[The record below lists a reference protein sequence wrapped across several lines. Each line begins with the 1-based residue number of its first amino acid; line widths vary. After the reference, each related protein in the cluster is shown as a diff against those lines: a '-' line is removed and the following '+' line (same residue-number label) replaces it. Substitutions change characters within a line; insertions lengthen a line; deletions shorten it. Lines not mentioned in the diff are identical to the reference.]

1 MKSYSA
7 LQNGSDIRG
16 TASDMLGRAVDL
28 DAQAAWDLSLAFGKW
43 LAAKCGRPA
52 SELSV
57 AVGRDSRLS
66 GPELQNTVGDALF
79 SLGIRVLDCGL
90 ASTPA
95 MFMSCVFPECGADGA
110 VMITASH
117 LPADRNGFK
126 YFTRTGGL
134 DKTDIKEIVR
144 LAQEAGVPVRDD
156 ISDFERFDLMGLYC
170 AHLRGVISRG
180 LGAEPG
186 SRPLEG
192 MKIAVDAGNGAG
204 GFYVSDVLEPLGA
217 DCSGSCFLEPDG
229 NFPAH
234 SPNPE
239 DPEAMAAVCGAV
251 VSSGA
256 DLGLIFDTDV
266 DRAAAVGSKGRPIA
280 RNGIIALSAALV
292 AEEHPGCTVVTDSV
306 TSDQLHDFLEGELG
320 LRHLR
325 YQRGYRNVIN
335 KALALGW
342 EGIDAQL
349 AIETSGHAA
358 LRENYFLDDGAYLAA
373 KIAVK
378 AAKLKAEGLGI
389 EDCIAGLEEPAEAA
403 EYRIPVK
410 TEDFSRLADLVLDG
424 IKAGIEVGEL
434 PGMKLV
440 LPNYEGVRVSAD
452 RDHGDG
458 WFLIRRSLHEA
469 LMPVNIESNSEG
481 GVEIMRRALY
491 GFLSRYPWLTLD
503 VLK

>member
-52 SELSV
+52 FELSV

-79 SLGIRVLDCGL
+79 SLGIKVLDCGL

-95 MFMSCVFPECGADGA
+95 MFMSCVFPECSADGA

-126 YFTRTGGL
+126 YFTKTGGL
-134 DKTDIKEIVR
+134 DRPDIAEIVR
-144 LAQEAGVPVRDD
+144 LAEEQETPLRDD
-156 ISDFERFDLMGLYC
+156 ISDFESFGLMELYC
-170 AHLRGVISRG
+170 AHLRKVIADG
-180 LGAEPG
+180 LGADE
-186 SRPLEG
+186 SEKPLAG
-192 MKIAVDAGNGAG
+192 MNIAVDAGGGAG
-204 GFYVSDVLEPLGA
+204 GFYVSGVLELLGA
-217 DCSGSCFLEPDG
+217 DCSGSIYLEPDG
-229 NFPAH
+229 LFTGH
-234 SPNPE
+234 VPNPE
-239 DPEAMAAVCGAV
+239 SPQAMEAVCAAAKAA
-251 VSSGA
+251 GA

-266 DRAAAVGSKGRPIA
+266 DRAAAVGSNGKPIA
-280 RNGIIALSAALV
+280 RNAAIALAAAIV
-292 AEEHPGCTVVTDSV
+292 ADSHPGCTVVTDSV
-306 TSDQLHDFLEGELG
+306 TSGHLREFLEDKLG
-320 LRHLR
+320 LRQLR

-342 EGIDAQL
+342 EGVDAQL

-378 AAKLKAEGLGI
+378 AAQMKRLGKGV
-389 EDCIAGLEEPAEAA
+389 EDCIAELKEPAEAA

-410 TEDFSRLADLVLDG
+410 AEDFQSYADGVLS
-424 IKAGIEVGEL
+424 AVTAAVEAGEL
-434 PGMKLV
+434 PGMKLE

-452 RDHGDG
+452 PEHGNG
-458 WFLIRRSLHEA
+458 WFLIRKSLHEP
-469 LMPVNIESNSEG
+469 LMPVNVESDSEG
-481 GVEIMRRALY
+481 GAEMIKDALY
-491 GFLSRYPWLTLD
+491 GLLASFKGLELS
-503 VLK
+503 